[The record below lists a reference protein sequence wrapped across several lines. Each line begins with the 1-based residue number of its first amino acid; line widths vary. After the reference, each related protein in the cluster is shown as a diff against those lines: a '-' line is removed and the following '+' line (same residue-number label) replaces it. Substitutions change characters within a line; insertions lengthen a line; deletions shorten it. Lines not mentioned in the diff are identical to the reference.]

1 MKLSDIL
8 PDEIVKKN
16 TEYDQKVQRE
26 TEKAIKEAHQYYE
39 KLKNETKKENKIS
52 QKKTKYNEPIS
63 YNGNASRPTYGGTKK
78 NAPYKQGVLNGSGPV
93 TINGIGIPM
102 SNGRIS

>member
-52 QKKTKYNEPIS
+52 Q
-63 YNGNASRPTYGGTKK
+63 
-78 NAPYKQGVLNGSGPV
+78 
-93 TINGIGIPM
+93 
-102 SNGRIS
+102 